1 MAKGMVFLAVAIFGI
16 SVFHSSVFGVVNL
29 APQPGHEVPFLIE
42 EPEGPKAQKGDL
54 DEIEKRIKEMIQ
66 ELERLQKEAAQ
77 KFRKDVLPRLQQE
90 LDKLRDWLRDL
101 RLDKDGEP
109 PTRAT

>member
-1 MAKGMVFLAVAIFGI
+1 MAKGLLFLAVAILGI
-16 SVFHSSVFGVVNL
+16 SFFHPSVFGVNL
-29 APQPGHEVPFLIE
+29 APGPGHEVPFLIE
-42 EPEGPKAQKGDL
+42 EPERPKAQKGDL
-54 DEIEKRIKEMIQ
+54 DEIEERIKEMIQ

-109 PTRAT
+109 PTRST